1 VGEEFGFIGAS
12 ALLIL
17 YFLLIYRM
25 ITIALNIRSQ
35 TGIYIIG
42 GGITAMFLFQVFEN
56 IGMLIGI
63 MPITGITL
71 PFISYG
77 GTSLL
82 INMIS
87 IGFVLSIKIYD
98 DIDVEDIIIH

>member
-1 VGEEFGFIGAS
+1 
-12 ALLIL
+12 
-17 YFLLIYRM
+17 
-25 ITIALNIRSQ
+25 
-35 TGIYIIG
+35 
-42 GGITAMFLFQVFEN
+42 MFLFQVFEN